1 MARQEIATLILAA
14 GKGTRLRS
22 RRAKVLHRAGGR
34 TLVEHVMRAAQP
46 LGAPI
51 FVVVG
56 HQAEDVAA
64 LVRPF
69 GAETILQEPQQ
80 GTGHALQAA
89 RKSLAPFRR
98 AIVIPGDAPLLRTET
113 LAALAQTHRASQAAA
128 TVLTAVLENPTGYG
142 RIVRRA
148 DGGVGAIVEEKS
160 AAEAERAIR
169 EVNSGVYCFELE
181 KLWDLLAELRPEN
194 AHRELYLTD
203 VVALLDRRGERIAA
217 QQADAAEIPGCN
229 TRRELADVDRL
240 FRRRKVEELMA
251 SGVTISLPE
260 TVLVDAEVEIGPD
273 SALDPGTQLLGATR
287 VGSDVQIGAGCVIAD
302 SAIEDGA
309 VIRPYCVISQS
320 RVGRGAVVGPFAH
333 LRDGA
338 ELAAGARVGNYVEM
352 KKSRLGE
359 GAKAMH
365 LTYLGDATIGRET
378 NVGAGTITCN
388 YDGVRKNPTTIG
400 ERTFIG
406 SGTEL
411 IAPVEIGDDAYVA
424 AGSTITQSVPADA
437 LAIARARQET
447 KPGWARGRRARL
459 EAERAAGAK
468 PAAPKAKGAGARR
481 GPKRK
486 KPSRRA
492 R

>member
-1 MARQEIATLILAA
+1 M
-14 GKGTRLRS
+14 
-22 RRAKVLHRAGGR
+22 LHRAGGR
-34 TLVEHVMRAAQP
+34 ALVEHVVRAAQP

-56 HQAEDVAA
+56 HQAEEVAA
-64 LVRPF
+64 LVRPL

-80 GTGHALQAA
+80 GTGHALQVA
-89 RKSLAPFRR
+89 RKFLAPFRR

-113 LAALAQTHRASQAAA
+113 LAGLAQAHRASQAAA

-148 DGGVGAIVEEKS
+148 DGAVGAIVEEKS
-160 AAEAERAIR
+160 ASDTERAIR
-169 EVNSGVYCFELE
+169 EVNSGVFCFELE
-181 KLWDLLAELRPEN
+181 KLWDLLAELRPDN

-203 VVALLDRRGERIAA
+203 VVALLDRRSERVAA
-217 QQADAAEIPGCN
+217 QRADAAEIPGCN
-229 TRRELADVDRL
+229 TRQELADVDRL
-240 FRRRKVEELMA
+240 FRRRKLEELMA
-251 SGVTISLPE
+251 AGVTISLPE
-260 TVLVDAEVEIGPD
+260 TVLVDADVEIGPD
-273 SALDPGTQLLGATR
+273 SVLDSGTQLLGATR
-287 VGSDVQIGAGCVIAD
+287 VGLDVRIGAGCVIAD

-338 ELAAGARVGNYVEM
+338 ELAADARVGNYVEM

-378 NVGAGTITCN
+378 NIGAGTITCN

-400 ERTFIG
+400 ERAFIG

-411 IAPVEIGDDAYVA
+411 VAPVEIGDGAYIA

-447 KPGWARGRRARL
+447 KSGWARGRRAKL
-459 EAERAAGAK
+459 EAEKAVAAKRAT
-468 PAAPKAKGAGARR
+468 PKEKGRIASAEGKGARR
-481 GPKRK
+481 GARRK